1 MNTFEDE
8 DTLIDG
14 LIAKKDSAFRFAI
27 TEYPLS
33 MMYLANSM
41 VSNKLADAV
50 VQEAWISALCS
61 LPKLERRI
69 KLKT

>member
-1 MNTFEDE
+1 MVEDE

-14 LIAKKDSAFRFAI
+14 LIAKKESTFRFAI
-27 TEYPLS
+27 TEYLLS

-50 VQEAWISALCS
+50 VQEAWFSALRS
-61 LPKLERRI
+61 LPIFERCS